1 MIEGI
6 VNKIIPFSSVDGP
19 GNRTAIF
26 LQGCN
31 FNCIYCHNPE
41 TICLCKNCGACVNRC
56 QSKALRKED
65 SQVIWEKE
73 KCSECDKCST
83 LCNQSS
89 SPRTMKITA
98 GRLVEEIGRYKHF
111 IDGITV
117 SGGECTLQKEF
128 LKELFGLA
136 KQEGLSCMI
145 DSNGSNDFE
154 KMPEVLE
161 LCDGIMLDVKVYD
174 AQTHQEHIGQSN
186 EVVLKNLEYLAS
198 RGKLYEV
205 RTVIVPELFD
215 NEETVKEVARRL
227 VKYDSSIRYKLIKYR
242 SMGVRENGEC
252 LRTPSS
258 DEMNELKKVILKIG
272 AQNII
277 LL

>member
-6 VNKIIPFSSVDGP
+6 INKIIPFSSVDGP

-41 TICLCKNCGACVNRC
+41 TICICKNCGACIKQC
-56 QSKALRKED
+56 QSKALRKESD
-65 SQVIWEKE
+65 QVVWSKDE
-73 KCSECDKCST
+73 CLECDACSK
-83 LCNQSS
+83 LCSHSS
-89 SPRTMKITA
+89 SPRTMKISA
-98 GRLVEEIGRYKHF
+98 DRLMEEIIVYKHF

-117 SGGECTLQKEF
+117 SGGECTLQKKF
-128 LKELFGLA
+128 LRELFSHA

-145 DSNGSNDFE
+145 DSNGSSDFE

-161 LCDGIMLDVKVYD
+161 LCDGVMLDMKVYD
-174 AQTHQEHIGQSN
+174 TQTHEQYIGLSN
-186 EVVLKNLEYLAS
+186 EIVLKNLEYLAS

-205 RTVIVPELFD
+205 RTVVVPELFD
-215 NEETVKEVARRL
+215 NEETVKEVASRL
-227 VKYDSSIRYKLIKYR
+227 VKYDSTIRYKLIKYR
-242 SMGVRENGEC
+242 SMGVRENGAR
-252 LRTPSS
+252 LRTPSNQ
-258 DEMNELKKVILKIG
+258 EMDKLKKVALQIG
-272 AQNII
+272 IQNVV